1 MARRALVM
9 ALAKVIIAA
18 AWADHDLSNDEVNS
32 LKQLLLRLRVGT
44 GAEERLTVSESA
56 EVDVYLAAP
65 VGDAERSRLVQELA
79 AQLHGLGER
88 SMALEALDELFRADG
103 VITPQERAVAE
114 EIHAA
119 MAQVDMGIF
128 ARLGR
133 VIGGALGADKARGPR
148 REDLIDDFLKN
159 KIYFAVRQ
167 RLNLEPDASLG
178 LGDDEARRL
187 CLVGGLL
194 AYIAAADSTIAAAE
208 RTAIEQALIASWGI
222 TPIAAALVA
231 EVALAEAAR
240 SLDFFQLTN
249 ELRTTASRELRL
261 GFLDAAFAV
270 AAADG
275 KISNEESTEISRMA
289 QGIGLVHEEFV
300 AAKLR
305 AGKLWNRE

>member
-44 GAEERLTVSESA
+44 GAEGHLTVSETA
-56 EVDVYLAAP
+56 EVDIYLAAP
-65 VGDAERSRLVQELA
+65 VGEAERARLVQELA
-79 AQLHGLGER
+79 AQLHGPGER
-88 SMALEALDELFRADG
+88 TLAFEALDELFRADG

-119 MAQVDMGIF
+119 LGQVDMNIF

-133 VIGGALGADKARGPR
+133 VVGGALGADKARVPR
-148 REDLIDDFLKN
+148 REDMIDDFLKN
-159 KIYFAVRQ
+159 RIYFAVRQ
-167 RLNLEPDASLG
+167 RLSLQPDAALG
-178 LGDDEARRL
+178 LGDAEARML
-187 CLVGGLL
+187 CLAGGLL
-194 AYIAAADSTIAAAE
+194 AHIAAADATIAAAE
-208 RTAIEQALIASWGI
+208 RSAIEQALVASWGI
-222 TPIAAALVA
+222 TPTGAALVA
-231 EVALAEAAR
+231 EVALSEAAR
-240 SLDFFQLTN
+240 SIDVFQLTN

-275 KISNEESTEISRMA
+275 KVSAEESAEISRMA
-289 QGIGLVHEEFV
+289 QGIGLVHAEFV

-305 AGKLWNRE
+305 VGRG